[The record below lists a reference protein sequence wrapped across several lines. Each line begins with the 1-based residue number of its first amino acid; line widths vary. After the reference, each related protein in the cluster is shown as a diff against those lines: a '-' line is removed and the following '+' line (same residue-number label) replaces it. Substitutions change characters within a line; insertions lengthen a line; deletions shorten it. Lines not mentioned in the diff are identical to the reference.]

1 MPVINMPY
9 NPLMLLP
16 LPKVPPNVK
25 RCHPSSNIKTNFF
38 GARNLNKTNVVGLC
52 GGDGC
57 RFVGH
62 SEWKL
67 FFGDVIR

>member
-25 RCHPSSNIKTNFF
+25 RCHPSGNIKTNFF
-38 GARNLNKTNVVGLC
+38 ALLANLNKTNVA
-52 GGDGC
+52 GGSLGMT
-57 RFVGH
+57 
-62 SEWKL
+62 
-67 FFGDVIR
+67 DVIFWVIFADNVTK